1 MESNCLQYLPVV
13 GAATSESS
21 NATTGPKSETL
32 WRGWGSLG
40 VKSRGIYNT
49 LPPPSQQNKVPINR
63 YQVREL
69 LKKLDEKKGM
79 VDFR

>member
-1 MESNCLQYLPVV
+1 M
-13 GAATSESS
+13 
-21 NATTGPKSETL
+21 
-32 WRGWGSLG
+32 
-40 VKSRGIYNT
+40 KSRGIYNT
-49 LPPPSQQNKVPINR
+49 LPPPFQQNKVPINR

>member
-1 MESNCLQYLPVV
+1 M
-13 GAATSESS
+13 
-21 NATTGPKSETL
+21 
-32 WRGWGSLG
+32 
-40 VKSRGIYNT
+40 KSRGIYNT